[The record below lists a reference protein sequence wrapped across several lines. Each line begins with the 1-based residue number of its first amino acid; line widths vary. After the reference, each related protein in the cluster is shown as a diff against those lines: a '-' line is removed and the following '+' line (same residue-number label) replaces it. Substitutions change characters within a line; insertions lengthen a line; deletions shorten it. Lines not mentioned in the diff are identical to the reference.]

1 MSNGSLKMMKERFAN
16 LLFCLHTY
24 FADSTNQEKI
34 ELFIERAKNENAWF
48 SDRLIRNAMQA
59 IQEQFFSVNKWNIFF
74 SQYGES
80 SVLIPQKIGL
90 ILPGNLPAVGMHDLL
105 MTIASGHQPVVKL
118 SSQDRVLMS
127 MYIDLITY
135 FDSTIEIK
143 IQDKM
148 SGVDAV
154 IATGSDFSSEYF
166 INYFAKIP
174 HIIRKNRSSV
184 AVLTG
189 KESNEDYKQLASD
202 IFMYYG
208 LGCRNVS
215 TIAVPNSMDLVPLF
229 DVLTLEDWVLDHT
242 KYSNNYQYHK
252 TLFLLN
258 QIAHFD
264 LGNLIVTDNEALVS
278 PVGVLYVHRYHS
290 QAELEGWLATGA
302 EKIQCIVGSTYI
314 PFGQAQFPALDD
326 FADGVNTY
334 QFLTSL
340 S

>member
-1 MSNGSLKMMKERFAN
+1 MTKERFAN

-59 IQEQFFSVNKWNIFF
+59 IQVQFLNVSKWAAFF
-74 SQYGES
+74 SQYGDPNAS
-80 SVLIPQKIGL
+80 IQKKIGL

-105 MTIASGHQPVVKL
+105 MTLASGHKPVVKL
-118 SSQDRVLMS
+118 SSQDRVLMT

-135 FDSTIEIK
+135 FDSSIEIE

-148 SGVDAV
+148 FGIDAV
-154 IATGSDFSSEYF
+154 IATGSDFSSGYF
-166 INYFAKIP
+166 VNYFAKIP
-174 HIIRKNRSSV
+174 HIIRKNCSSV
-184 AVLTG
+184 AILTG
-189 KESNEDYKQLASD
+189 NESTEDYKFLAAD

-215 TIAVPNSMDLVPLF
+215 TIAIPESMDLIPLF
-229 DVLTLEDWVLDHT
+229 DVLSLEHWVLDHT
-242 KYSNNYQYHK
+242 KYANNYQYHK
-252 TLFLLN
+252 TLYLLN
-258 QIAHFD
+258 QIPHFD
-264 LGNLIVTDNEALVS
+264 LGNLIVTENKALVS
-278 PVGVLYVHRYHS
+278 PVGVLHVHKYQS
-290 QAELEGWLATGA
+290 IDDLTAWLAIEN
-302 EKIQCIVGSTYI
+302 EKIQCIIGADHI
-314 PFGQAQFPALDD
+314 PFGQGQNPALDD
-326 FADGVNTY
+326 FADGVNTF